1 MIGYIELIFIFAS
14 INFNVTMGNH
24 LKTEFETLLG
34 EASNAAFQNNL
45 LSVLVEKFPNQVI
58 FSTSFSYED
67 QVVTHLIKDLD
78 VAIFTLDTG
87 RLFEQTYETWAA
99 TKAFFKK
106 EIKAYYPDTEE
117 LQKFVTENGP
127 DSFYQSVEKRKAC
140 CNIRKVHP
148 LKKALQG
155 YSVWITGL
163 RSEHS
168 LNRQNMP
175 QLEWDEDNKII
186 KYHPILHWTT
196 QEVTDYVQKHQL
208 PYNYLHKQ
216 GFASIGCAPCTRAIQ
231 EGEDFRAGRW
241 WWEDANKKECGLHIH
256 Q

>member
-1 MIGYIELIFIFAS
+1 MENSLKKEFDEL
-14 INFNVTMGNH
+14 
-24 LKTEFETLLG
+24 LEETSDTVSQEGFLRLLA
-34 EASNAAFQNNL
+34 ER
-45 LSVLVEKFPNQVI
+45 FPQKLI

-78 VAIFTLDTG
+78 IQIFTLDTG

-106 EIKAYYPDTEE
+106 NIKAYYPDAEE
-117 LQKFVTENGP
+117 LQQFVTENGP
-127 DSFYQSVEKRKAC
+127 DSFYQSVEKRKEC
-140 CNIRKVHP
+140 CNVRKVHP
-148 LKKALQG
+148 LKKALKG
-155 YSVWITGL
+155 YKVWITGL

-168 LNRQNMP
+168 LNRQHMP
-175 QLEWDEDNKII
+175 QLEWDHDNQII

-196 QEVTDYVQKHQL
+196 QEVTDYVQKNQL
-208 PYNYLHKQ
+208 PYNYLHKK

>member
-1 MIGYIELIFIFAS
+1 
-14 INFNVTMGNH
+14 MGNS
-24 LKTEFETLLG
+24 LKTKFEKLL
-34 EASNAAFQNNL
+34 EEVSEKPFQDNF
-45 LSVLVEKFPNQVI
+45 LSSLVGQFPHQVI

-67 QVVTHLIKDLD
+67 QVVAHLIKDLD
-78 VAIFTLDTG
+78 VTIFTLDTG
-87 RLFEQTYETWAA
+87 RLFEQTYETW
-99 TKAFFKK
+99 TSTQAFFKK
-106 EIKAYYPDTEE
+106 NIKAYYPDTEE

-127 DSFYQSVEKRKAC
+127 DSFYQSVEQRKEC

-175 QLEWDEDNKII
+175 QLEWDEDNQII
-186 KYHPILHWTT
+186 KFHPILHWTT
-196 QEVTDYVQKHQL
+196 HEVTDYIEKNQL
-208 PYNYLHKQ
+208 PYNYLHKK
-216 GFASIGCAPCTRAIQ
+216 GFASIGCAPCTRAVQ

>member
-1 MIGYIELIFIFAS
+1 MENS
-14 INFNVTMGNH
+14 
-24 LKTEFETLLG
+24 LKNKFVILKEKLSGSTFTDDLL
-34 EASNAAFQNNL
+34 QI
-45 LSVLVEKFPNQVI
+45 LVNDFPQKVI

-67 QVVTHLIKDLD
+67 QVVTHLVKDLD
-78 VAIFTLDTG
+78 IDIFTLDTG

-106 EIKAYYPDTEE
+106 DIKAYYPDAEE
-117 LQKFVTENGP
+117 LQKFVTEKGP
-127 DSFYQSVEKRKAC
+127 DSFYQSVENRKSC
-140 CNIRKVHP
+140 CTIRKVHP
-148 LKKALQG
+148 LKNALKG

-168 LNRQNMP
+168 PNRQNMP
-175 QLEWDEDNKII
+175 QLEWDEDNQVI
-186 KYHPILHWTT
+186 KFHPILHWTT
-196 QEVTDYVQKHQL
+196 EEVTEYVSKNHL
-208 PYNYLHKQ
+208 PYNHLHKK
-216 GFASIGCAPCTRAIQ
+216 GFVSIGCAPCTRAIQ